1 VIFSVG
7 FAMQQLGF
15 KILNDI
21 AWEKPNPP
29 PNLSCRYF
37 THATETV
44 LWAAKSEKSKHCF
57 NYSLMRQIAGGK
69 QMKSVWRITA
79 PRTTEKEFGKHP
91 TQKPVALVERC
102 ILASTKEGDLILDP
116 FLGGGTTAVAALET
130 RRPCLGIEF
139 EENNLKIAAKRVQNA
154 VHLFTQSK
162 RTEEKWPDER
172 SQSRTVTS

>member
-1 VIFSVG
+1 
-7 FAMQQLGF
+7 
-15 KILNDI
+15 
-21 AWEKPNPP
+21 
-29 PNLSCRYF
+29 
-37 THATETV
+37 

-79 PRTTEKEFGKHP
+79 PRTAEKEFGKHP

-130 RRPCLGIEF
+130 RRHCMGIELD
-139 EENNLKIAAKRVQNA
+139 EAHANLALKR
-154 VHLFTQSK
+154 LK
-162 RTEEKWPDER
+162 TELQKPAQLLNHASLD
-172 SQSRTVTS
+172 SLDTISGGS